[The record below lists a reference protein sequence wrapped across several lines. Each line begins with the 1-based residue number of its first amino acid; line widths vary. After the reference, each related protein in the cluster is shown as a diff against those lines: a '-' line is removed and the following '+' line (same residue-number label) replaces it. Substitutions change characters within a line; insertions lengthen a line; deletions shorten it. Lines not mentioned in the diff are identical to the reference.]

1 MTAGATAPLAGRRA
15 RAAVGTRAT
24 PFLLAGT
31 AFWLIVA
38 VVAWHTPIA
47 SDFGQHAAAVQRV
60 RDDWRHPSNPLLK
73 TPGDGS
79 PYYSPYIVALGL
91 IARLT
96 GAAGRQ
102 VVRACGP
109 VNLAVL
115 VAGVGAYARTLS
127 GRRMAPVYAL
137 LAFTLLWGTR
147 GKEWS
152 GFSGVWSLTRG
163 ASYPSTFAV
172 GLALLLWAWTDRVAR
187 GQRARPAACA
197 GLGALFGVLLLIH
210 PITALAAA
218 VGVVAVLAARQR
230 DWSRPV
236 AAAWALG
243 VAAAFAVAL
252 SWPYFDVFTLAGD
265 STVDEVHR
273 RLYLHPWQWYG
284 LATVGLPALALRA
297 RVGREGRRA
306 VAGPPTSAS
315 RPTTRRTD
323 RHGITGI
330 HALTQQAAPG
340 REGRRAAAGPPT
352 SASRPATRRTDRHG
366 ITGMHA
372 LTQQAALGREGRRA
386 AAGPPTSA
394 SRPAT
399 RRTDRHGVAS
409 MHALAQRAGPGR
421 TDRRS
426 VSGPLRPGN
435 HAAHRQALRDPL
447 LLMFAADCLIAGYGW
462 VSGHYTYGRV
472 FALLLVPPQ
481 FALAVELAAAPP
493 WTRLRA
499 LLAPLAALALCFGLV
514 AQIGAVVPR
523 RLLPVAVGHPSRWAD
538 YGWAADR
545 IPAGGVLLTDGYRAG
560 HVLPA
565 YGVYLVAPAWPDPST
580 PAADRARRFADVAA
594 YLSPGTS
601 AAGRAAIVRRYG
613 VGWLLLTPGQR
624 VPYDGRLVAT
634 GPRTGERLIRLS
646 G

>member
-1 MTAGATAPLAGRRA
+1 VTTGATAPLAGHRA
-15 RAAVGTRAT
+15 RAAFTTRAT

-187 GQRARPAACA
+187 GPRARPAACA
-197 GLGALFGVLLLIH
+197 GLGAAFGVLLLIH

-218 VGVVAVLAARQR
+218 VGVVAVLAARQH
-230 DWSRPV
+230 DWSRAV
-236 AAAWALG
+236 AGAWALG

-252 SWPYFDVFTLAGD
+252 TWPYFDVFALAGD

-284 LATVGLPALALRA
+284 LAAVGLPALALRA
-297 RVGREGRRA
+297 GAGRGGPRSVA
-306 VAGPPTSAS
+306 VLPTSAA
-315 RPTTRRTD
+315 RPAARHTD
-323 RHGITGI
+323 QHGT
-330 HALTQQAAPG
+330 
-340 REGRRAAAGPPT
+340 AGLPAIGG
-352 SASRPATRRTDRHG
+352 ASRRSGTELPPPGDRMRR
-366 ITGMHA
+366 
-372 LTQQAALGREGRRA
+372 
-386 AAGPPTSA
+386 
-394 SRPAT
+394 RP
-399 RRTDRHGVAS
+399 
-409 MHALAQRAGPGR
+409 
-421 TDRRS
+421 
-426 VSGPLRPGN
+426 
-435 HAAHRQALRDPL
+435 ALRDPL
-447 LLMFAADCLIAGYGW
+447 LLMFGADCLIAGYGW

-472 FALLLVPPQ
+472 FALLLVAPQ

-514 AQIGAVVPR
+514 AQIGSVVPR

-538 YGWAADR
+538 YRWAADR

-594 YLSPGTS
+594 YLSPRTS
-601 AAGRAAIVRRYG
+601 APGRAAIVRRYG
-613 VGWLLLTPGQR
+613 VGWLLLAPGQR

-634 GPRTGERLIRLS
+634 GPRTGERLIRLAEPPRPT